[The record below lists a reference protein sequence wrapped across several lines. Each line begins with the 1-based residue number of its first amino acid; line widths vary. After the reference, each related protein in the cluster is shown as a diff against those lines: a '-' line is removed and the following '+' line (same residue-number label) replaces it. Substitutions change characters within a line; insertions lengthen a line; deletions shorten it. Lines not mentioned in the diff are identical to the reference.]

1 MYGRLYN
8 RTNAGRKAISKGI
21 NIFSFFPQ
29 PTLTHAEHATD
40 LFLAQATH
48 QTAVC
53 EIAKLA
59 TNLTTRITDPIRDL
73 EVPSPHL
80 HPALNYHMNDINHTK
95 SRTTQSA
102 ENRHGGN
109 RPEDEFEVEVIAHV
123 GGVVSFAHGHSQ
135 DGVGDHPDY
144 DHVGAYGAV
153 VVFLLLGFA
162 DAFLGDFEPVTEVAQ
177 GFVVAGVD
185 IELFRRHF

>member
-1 MYGRLYN
+1 MLPP
-8 RTNAGRKAISKGI
+8 THI
-21 NIFSFFPQ
+21 NK
-29 PTLTHAEHATD
+29 HEHAID
-40 LFLAQATH
+40 LFLPQATR

-59 TNLTTRITDPIRDL
+59 TNLTTRITDPIRNLD
-73 EVPSPHL
+73 VPSPHL
-80 HPALNYHMNDINHTK
+80 HPALDNHMDDVNHTK
-95 SRTTQSA
+95 SRTAQSA

-109 RPEDEFEVEVIAHV
+109 RPEDEFEVEVVTYA
-123 GGVVSFAHGHSQ
+123 GGVVGFAHGHGQ
-135 DGVGDHPDY
+135 DGVGNHPDY

-162 DAFLGDFEPVTEVAQ
+162 DAFLGDFEPVTEVSQ